1 MKEIT
6 YLLYENNDNSNEFYK
21 KISIY
26 TKNTVKSLK
35 DIFNKYINNYINY
48 IYTNEIESLRSK
60 DEYLLEILMI
70 GVFWNNYIN
79 RAINLKTLPQ
89 NVLIKLSYLR
99 EKEKV
104 KKIADFNRGI
114 LETWFLNKN
123 SYEKINFS
131 LENYNKLI
139 SYMEA
144 IGDYKQEAK
153 RLKIWYNFFNY
164 YKNKDTKVILRLASD
179 FAKKFETNSKKE
191 LGQYTRNV
199 SYFLNEAD
207 KKYKYREDFMFCNR
221 KEVEYHLNMVGAEI
235 MNNAYREEF
244 LKTKEKRLLL
254 PACMRLKD
262 EYNCKAIKTDE
273 GYICANC
280 NKNCHVNKYDE
291 LGKTY
296 GFKIYII
303 PHESSISIKKKFNYG
318 DIGIIGVACILNLI
332 SGGLKAKNIGFI
344 PQCVYLDYCG
354 CKLHWDQAGIIT
366 DINLNKL
373 LYTIGV
379 E

>member
-1 MKEIT
+1 
-6 YLLYENNDNSNEFYK
+6 
-21 KISIY
+21 
-26 TKNTVKSLK
+26 
-35 DIFNKYINNYINY
+35 
-48 IYTNEIESLRSK
+48 
-60 DEYLLEILMI
+60 
-70 GVFWNNYIN
+70 
-79 RAINLKTLPQ
+79 
-89 NVLIKLSYLR
+89 
-99 EKEKV
+99 
-104 KKIADFNRGI
+104 
-114 LETWFLNKN
+114 
-123 SYEKINFS
+123 
-131 LENYNKLI
+131 
-139 SYMEA
+139 
-144 IGDYKQEAK
+144 
-153 RLKIWYNFFNY
+153 
-164 YKNKDTKVILRLASD
+164 
-179 FAKKFETNSKKE
+179 
-191 LGQYTRNV
+191 
-199 SYFLNEAD
+199 
-207 KKYKYREDFMFCNR
+207 MFCNR

-296 GFKIYII
+296 GFKTYII